1 MRHRV
6 SRREFM
12 KIAAL
17 STAALAVPPAHR
29 TVAAPAVG
37 TLNYAEAGDF
47 SAFNPWRFEA
57 VNTNMHNQLFD
68 RLTWKDDRGKVNL
81 QLAEAYEPARDGTSA
96 KIKLRQ
102 DAKWHDGKPIVAQD
116 FVNMHGYTKD
126 TSLLGKE
133 LGIRKTRD
141 LLTPV
146 KDVQAV
152 DQYTLVFTF
161 NGQVPYFTEILDY
174 FWAIRIDDPN
184 DPALM
189 RRVPVGSG
197 PFKFIHWV
205 PNQYA
210 RFVRNPDYYVKGKP
224 TIETFMFRRLDR
236 PETLVA
242 NLQSGAVH
250 GIFVSNPAD
259 VQQLRADRN
268 ITVVSTPHPGSVFP
282 VMLNVRKSPLDR
294 KQVRQALSYAMNRVE
309 MAQKAFFGV
318 SQPISTMFFSPTS
331 LGYREDLAKAYPFD
345 LDRAGRLMEEAG
357 VRNAEFNTIVTP
369 RWPQMKLFTLI
380 WQADLAKIGIKL
392 NVAEVEQAQF
402 LASGNDANLRGL
414 DMIPW
419 VVGRTTRDPAIF
431 FGTQITHRGGR
442 TAKHGW
448 VNDELEKLVAEG
460 AAEINTAKRRSIYQR
475 ANEIIVEEVP
485 MIHVA
490 NDPRI
495 WAWSTKVKGMT
506 TDLVGDLT
514 MVDAALQS

>member
-1 MRHRV
+1 MSHKV
-6 SRREFM
+6 SRREFV

-17 STAALAVPPAHR
+17 SAAALAVPSAGR
-29 TVAAPAVG
+29 SSAAPAAG
-37 TLNYAEAGDF
+37 QINYAEAGDF

-68 RLTWKDDRGKVNL
+68 RLLWKDDRGRVQL

-96 KIKLRQ
+96 RVKLRQ
-102 DAKWHDGKPIVAQD
+102 NAKWHDGKPIVAQD
-116 FVNMHGYTKD
+116 FVNMHNYTKD
-126 TSLLGKE
+126 PDLQQRE

-141 LLTPV
+141 LLVPV
-146 KDVQAV
+146 REIVAV
-152 DQYTLVFTF
+152 DQYTLQFNF

-174 FWAIRIDDPN
+174 LWAIRIDDPS
-184 DPALM
+184 DPAFM
-189 RRVPVGSG
+189 KRVPIGSG
-197 PFKFIHWV
+197 PFKFVHWV

-210 RFVRNPDYYVKGKP
+210 RFVRNPDYYMKGKP
-224 TIETFMFRRLDR
+224 AIDTFMFRRLDR

-259 VQQLRADRN
+259 VQQLKSDRN
-268 ITVVSTPHPGSVFP
+268 ITVVTTPHPGSIFP
-282 VMLNVRKSPLDR
+282 VMLNLKKPPMDK

-318 SQPISTMFFSPTS
+318 SQPISTMFFSPAS

-345 LDRAGRLMEEAG
+345 LDRAAKLMEEAG
-357 VRNAEFNTIVTP
+357 VRNAEFHTIVTP

-380 WQADLAKIGIKL
+380 WQADLAKIGVKL

-402 LASGNDANLRGL
+402 LATGNDAGLKGL

-431 FGTQITHRGGR
+431 FGTQITHRAGR
-442 TAKHGW
+442 TAKYGW
-448 VNDELEKLVAEG
+448 QNDELEKLVAEG
-460 AAEINTAKRRSIYQR
+460 ATETNTAKRRAIYQR
-475 ANEIIVEEVP
+475 ANEIVVEEVP

-495 WAWSTKVKGMT
+495 WAWNNKVKGVT

-514 MVDAALQS
+514 MVDATLQS